1 MQETDHL
8 GLGGGLTTLV
18 MGSIGMIISPG
29 GIGAYAL
36 VVAKLMKLYG
46 LDEDTIGAALGWLLW
61 SVQTLIILVGG
72 LIFFS
77 LFSYYNKKSKKVEN
91 IEQYQG

>member
-1 MQETDHL
+1 
-8 GLGGGLTTLV
+8 

-61 SVQTLIILVGG
+61 SVQTVIILVGG
-72 LIFFS
+72 VIFFA
-77 LFSYYNKKSKKVEN
+77 LFSYYNKKEKQQLEN
-91 IEQYQG
+91 IGQYPK

>member
-1 MQETDHL
+1 
-8 GLGGGLTTLV
+8 
-18 MGSIGMIISPG
+18 MGSVGMIISPG

-46 LDEDTIGAALGWLLW
+46 LNEDTIGAALGWLLW

-77 LFSYYNKKSKKVEN
+77 LFSYYNKKEKKLENSQQHSK
-91 IEQYQG
+91 

>member
-1 MQETDHL
+1 
-8 GLGGGLTTLV
+8 
-18 MGSIGMIISPG
+18 MIISPG

-61 SVQTLIILVGG
+61 SVQTVIILVGG

-77 LFSYYNKKSKKVEN
+77 LFSYYNKKDKKIEN
-91 IEQYQG
+91 IQQYPK